1 MSGDDRRV
9 VTHEAAAH
17 VRVVTI
23 DRPPVNALDH
33 PTYEQLLAAFEE
45 IAGTSDV
52 RAVVLTA
59 SGSRAFC
66 AGTDVGDF
74 GNQHLDD
81 PTWSLKHSRLVRT
94 VFEAIYA
101 CPVPVIAAINGPC
114 LGAGVGLAAC
124 CDAIIAAEGATIGLP
139 EINVGVLGGAR
150 FLHRL
155 VPQQLTRVLM
165 YTGRRIP
172 LSDLVTHGS
181 VLAVV
186 PGEDLLDAGVELA
199 REIAEKSP
207 TAVRMAKRGLNH
219 LEVADLNMFEG
230 YRHEQSLTEELA
242 HHPDA
247 AAAAGAFLA
256 GKATG

>member
-1 MSGDDRRV
+1 M
-9 VTHEAAAH
+9 
-17 VRVVTI
+17 
-23 DRPPVNALDH
+23 
-33 PTYEQLLAAFEE
+33 
-45 IAGTSDV
+45 
-52 RAVVLTA
+52 LTA
-59 SGSRAFC
+59 TGSRAFC
-66 AGTDVGDF
+66 AGTDVRDF

-81 PTWSLKHSRLVRT
+81 PVWSLRHSRLVRT

-101 CPVPVIAAINGPC
+101 CPIPVIACVNGPT
-114 LGAGVGLAAC
+114 LGAGVGLVAC
-124 CDAIIAAEGATIGLP
+124 CDAIIAAEGAVIGLP

-172 LSDLVTHGS
+172 FSELVTHGS

-186 PGEDLLDAGVELA
+186 PGDDLLATGLELG

-219 LEVADLNMFEG
+219 LERADLSIFEG
-230 YRHEQSLTEELA
+230 YRYEQSLTEELA

-247 AAAAGAFLA
+247 AAAVGAFLA
-256 GKATG
+256 GKPPAE